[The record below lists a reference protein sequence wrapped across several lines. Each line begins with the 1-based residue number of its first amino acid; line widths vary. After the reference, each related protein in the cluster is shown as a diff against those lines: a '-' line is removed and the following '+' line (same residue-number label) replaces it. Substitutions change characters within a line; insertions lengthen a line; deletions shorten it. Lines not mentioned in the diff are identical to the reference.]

1 MGKHYLW
8 KRLGQMIIVLF
19 GVSFLTFLLT
29 YIAPGD
35 PATAMY
41 DAMGIV
47 PTEEMLANA
56 RTAMGLDQ
64 PFLVQYWIWLSNCLQ
79 GDFGVSFSKNQTVLE
94 LLSSRLWP
102 TLRLSLLS
110 LAFMLLLSVPVG
122 IYSAVK
128 QNRLADYIVRGCAFV
143 GTSMPEFWMGLLL
156 MYWFALKLN
165 ILPVISSGTGFSQL
179 ILPAVTLAITMA
191 AKYTRQVRT
200 AVLEELNQDYV
211 TGARARGL
219 KESRVLFC
227 HVLPNALLPLV
238 TMLGLSLG
246 YLLGGTAV
254 VEIIFS
260 YPGLGYLAVTAAE
273 ARDYPL
279 IQGFVLWIATIYM
292 ILNLLVDFSY
302 HLIDP
307 RIREVS

>member
-1 MGKHYLW
+1 
-8 KRLGQMIIVLF
+8 
-19 GVSFLTFLLT
+19 
-29 YIAPGD
+29 
-35 PATAMY
+35 
-41 DAMGIV
+41 
-47 PTEEMLANA
+47 
-56 RTAMGLDQ
+56 
-64 PFLVQYWIWLSNCLQ
+64 
-79 GDFGVSFSKNQTVLE
+79 
-94 LLSSRLWP
+94 
-102 TLRLSLLS
+102 
-110 LAFMLLLSVPVG
+110 
-122 IYSAVK
+122 
-128 QNRLADYIVRGCAFV
+128 
-143 GTSMPEFWMGLLL
+143 MGLLL